1 MTNSASLK
9 SDTSPKGGH
18 SVLSERVRQ
27 QMTELIRNR
36 TLASG
41 QVIIEQRLAET
52 LGVSRTPLREAL
64 QRLEGEGLIQK
75 NSGRS
80 YMIRVVNFQ
89 EYMQSLKMRRI
100 IEPEAAAN
108 AIGRIPLP
116 EIADVRRE
124 IQGLHTGNGEHTE
137 AHWDSDD
144 RLHRLFGR
152 HCGNSVMFEIIE
164 KLRVTTRLF
173 EITEIRQKVKSDFAE
188 HIAILDALSAED
200 PEAARQAV
208 SRHITSLISYS
219 LQQVT

>member
-1 MTNSASLK
+1 MTS
-9 SDTSPKGGH
+9 SDNPKPDAKPGDGH
-18 SVLSERVRQ
+18 SVLSDRVRKQ
-27 QMTELIRNR
+27 ITELIRNR
-36 TLASG
+36 SLAGG

-80 YMIRVVNFQ
+80 HMIRVVGFQ

-100 IEPEAAAN
+100 IEPEAAAG
-108 AIGRIPLP
+108 AIGRIPLS
-116 EIADVRRE
+116 ELEEVRRE
-124 IQGLHTGNGEHTE
+124 IEGLHSCDGEHTQ

-152 HCGNSVMFEIIE
+152 HCGNAVMHEIIE

-173 EITEIRQKVKSDFAE
+173 EITEIRQKVKSDFVE
-188 HIAILDALSAED
+188 HIAILNALAAED
-200 PEAARQAV
+200 ADTARRAV
-208 SRHITSLISYS
+208 AIHITSLIDYS
-219 LQQVT
+219 VQQVV